1 MEISVYVQNFKN
13 QFRNTQESFVI
24 AAKTYYEALKEHG
37 EEAERA
43 FHSQFK
49 LTKKT
54 WVLLEQVGRG
64 IIPVELV
71 FHAKFPYAKYAVKL
85 SPQKCKQLLEVG
97 YVDYTIGVHDH
108 RQVRLPDMT
117 KEQCKIVFDT
127 SRNTIRSIAEQRAY
141 ISSITQVEINNRRMI
156 AGTHLDARKVK
167 ISEDG
172 SGDVKVNGYH
182 LSREMLIE
190 LLNASTASMN
200 RN

>member
-108 RQVRLPDMT
+108 RQVRLPPPLRRATDYT
-117 KEQCKIVFDT
+117 ENIKITYKDPHRSEPVVIQAVF
-127 SRNTIRSIAEQRAY
+127 E
-141 ISSITQVEINNRRMI
+141 M
-156 AGTHLDARKVK
+156 K
-167 ISEDG
+167 I
-172 SGDVKVNGYH
+172 
-182 LSREMLIE
+182 
-190 LLNASTASMN
+190 
-200 RN
+200 